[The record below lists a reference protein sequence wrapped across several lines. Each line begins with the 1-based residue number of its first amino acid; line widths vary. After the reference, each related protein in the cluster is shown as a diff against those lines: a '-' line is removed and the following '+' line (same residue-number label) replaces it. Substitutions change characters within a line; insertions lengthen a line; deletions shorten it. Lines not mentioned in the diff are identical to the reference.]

1 MSVISVRQRADS
13 SGKLG
18 SGENFYFGAIEGTRT
33 PTPLPVHGPEPCASA
48 NSATMAILDRPIF
61 GPAMQ
66 RRPEGR
72 RVSKINFSILQ
83 AHHRLSNAGVR
94 ERAFVRSTES
104 SRDMENTVLLGA

>member
-1 MSVISVRQRADS
+1 
-13 SGKLG
+13 
-18 SGENFYFGAIEGTRT
+18 
-33 PTPLPVHGPEPCASA
+33 
-48 NSATMAILDRPIF
+48 MAILDRPIF

-104 SRDMENTVLLGA
+104 SRDMENPVLLGA